1 MFAYWCL
8 KRKYPIRVT
17 LKFLATL
24 LAGDC
29 AASSV
34 TLLTQVRGN
43 LSEFLE
49 TNFNAHLLPALGVIR
64 NLQRVVLPCVM
75 SLKPLNLNRK
85 TLNTHQKKEN
95 ERNGAKEAQKLC
107 GKTFAINFS
116 HVASGLRRQRRRQ
129 RQFPITVAKNKRPLG
144 IVAASTSRPTLWL
157 SNLTPH
163 LHATPPYPCSVPFC
177 WLRGQN

>member
-34 TLLTQVRGN
+34 KLLTQVRGN

-85 TLNTHQKKEN
+85 TLNTHQKKKTK
-95 ERNGAKEAQKLC
+95 GKVQKRRKSYAEKLSPQPS
-107 GKTFAINFS
+107 TF
-116 HVASGLRRQRRRQ
+116 HMCQVASGDNEDDNDSFQ
-129 RQFPITVAKNKRPLG
+129 
-144 IVAASTSRPTLWL
+144 
-157 SNLTPH
+157 
-163 LHATPPYPCSVPFC
+163 
-177 WLRGQN
+177 